1 MEERTQSN
9 SPFARIAPRNGF
21 QIGDDITIDQN
32 LAMAKYADAVTL
44 SPGAWR
50 LEFPLRALQMQLN
63 ARETGIKGAT
73 ILTALLANQ
82 DHEF

>member
-1 MEERTQSN
+1 LF
-9 SPFARIAPRNGF
+9 PG
-21 QIGDDITIDQN
+21 
-32 LAMAKYADAVTL
+32 
-44 SPGAWR
+44 GAWGW
-50 LEFPLRALQMQLN
+50 EFPLIALQMQLN

>member
-1 MEERTQSN
+1 MGSIPIAGISFPNEGLRN
-9 SPFARIAPRNGF
+9 SQVF
-21 QIGDDITIDQN
+21 
-32 LAMAKYADAVTL
+32 L
-44 SPGAWR
+44 SSGAWR
-50 LEFPLRALQMQLN
+50 VEFPLRALQMQLN